1 MLAIAGLSA
10 AAEFTLSPE
19 ESFDEKARE
28 LKPGDVLIVRSGTHR
43 NGWTISG
50 MNGLPTKPITI
61 RGEEGAVLKPERERE
76 GIIFWG
82 GGGSSH
88 VVIENLTITGA
99 SRAGIIVSGSHHVQ
113 IRGCTISSN
122 GVWGI
127 QTCLSDYV
135 TVESC
140 EIFGSVKEHGVY
152 FSTTDHPVVRNC
164 TIYDNQCCGI
174 HMNGDKSEG
183 GDGLISNGLLE
194 GNVIYG
200 NGRLGG
206 AGINMDGVE
215 KTVVKNNLLYA
226 NLSGGI
232 VSFVQNG
239 LRSGAGN
246 RVENNTVIFG
256 KGQGRFAVSFVG
268 GSKKIVVRRNILV
281 CGMGPAILTDAESLS
296 GLLSDH
302 NVYWTFNDAQL
313 FVIGEERLDLKRWRT
328 LTEQDENSTRVRPVF
343 KDPKNGDFTLD
354 ADLSPAGLSAGWN
367 GKGHG
372 GP

>member
-1 MLAIAGLSA
+1 MLAIASLSA

-50 MNGLPTKPITI
+50 LKGTERQPIII
-61 RGEEGAVLKPERERE
+61 RGEKGAVLKPERERE

-99 SRAGIIVSGSHHVQ
+99 SRAGIIVSGSHHIQ

-122 GVWGI
+122 GVWGV

-164 TIYDNQCCGI
+164 TIYDNPGCGI

-215 KTVVKNNLLYA
+215 KTLVKNNLLYA

-232 VSFVQNG
+232 VSFAQNG

-246 RVENNTVIFG
+246 RFESNTVVFN
-256 KGQGRFAVSFVG
+256 KDQGRFALSFVG
-268 GSKKIVVRRNILV
+268 GSQSSTVLQNILV
-281 CGMGPAILTDAESLS
+281 CGAGPAVLTDANSLP
-296 GLLSDH
+296 GLRANK
-302 NVYWTFNDAQL
+302 NVYWTLNNAAP
-313 FVIGEERLDLKRWRT
+313 IAMGERRVKLGEWQNLTGQDLKSVFAPPEFK
-328 LTEQDENSTRVRPVF
+328 EQEY
-343 KDPKNGDFTLD
+343 GDFSLKEG
-354 ADLSPAGLSAGWN
+354 SPGVELGAGWRA
-367 GKGHG
+367 GR
-372 GP
+372 